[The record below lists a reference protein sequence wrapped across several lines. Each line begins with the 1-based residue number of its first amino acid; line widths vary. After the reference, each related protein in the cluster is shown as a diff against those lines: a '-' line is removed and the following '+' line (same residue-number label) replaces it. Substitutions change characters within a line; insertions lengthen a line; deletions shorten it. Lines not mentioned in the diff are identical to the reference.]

1 MANLADVIQQL
12 GPNIVYNE
20 KTSRF
25 HDMAQNYRMVSAKNV
40 TTAGAPTRGREGQS
54 GYVSQETF
62 DAFRSDVYRYI
73 SQVATF
79 SREALIEVQKS
90 MTGERRDTQNLVDQ
104 ERAEQEARREKR
116 RERVEKIASTLN
128 SASRRATGMDLLGAF
143 GSAAGLA
150 ALAVL
155 GNMTPQQIENLQ
167 GTITGVIDGVR
178 NFFNTLEQYG
188 TIIATVGAGLLSLA
202 AAGLAL
208 RNRPTAPPRPA
219 PNTRP
224 PSTPGGQGP
233 SNRPSTAPSG
243 GGGGTRPAPAPS
255 SVPQTGNTPQTP
267 GQPTRPQTP
276 PTTQTPP
283 QAQPAGTPERARNA
297 LPRRM
302 IRAGALSAIF
312 NVIPSGIDAYRLIRE
327 RNEGQLSEEEFKE
340 QMINLVGGALGGM
353 AGAAAGGAIGT
364 LLGPVGT
371 IVGGI
376 AGGILGEAY
385 GPEIARALFR
395 AYLDETESPDDY
407 FQQMAQGAQIG
418 ANMATELSRRLASLR
433 QESRERVISTEEN
446 VNQTERAV
454 AEGRITERQAQ
465 ELRNRIVE
473 PLSSDK
479 IEELVQQL
487 QSGGDTVGLTGRG
500 RNLGVTILP
509 PIVQPIQRQTPSGRE
524 PPSSDPIP
532 PGDIQTTNPDPM
544 FHEAAAAAAFNSTRQ
559 GRGGMLDRARHR
571 NAYR

>member
-1 MANLADVIQQL
+1 
-12 GPNIVYNE
+12 
-20 KTSRF
+20 
-25 HDMAQNYRMVSAKNV
+25 
-40 TTAGAPTRGREGQS
+40 
-54 GYVSQETF
+54 
-62 DAFRSDVYRYI
+62 
-73 SQVATF
+73 
-79 SREALIEVQKS
+79 
-90 MTGERRDTQNLVDQ
+90 
-104 ERAEQEARREKR
+104 
-116 RERVEKIASTLN
+116 
-128 SASRRATGMDLLGAF
+128 
-143 GSAAGLA
+143 
-150 ALAVL
+150 
-155 GNMTPQQIENLQ
+155 
-167 GTITGVIDGVR
+167 
-178 NFFNTLEQYG
+178 
-188 TIIATVGAGLLSLA
+188 
-202 AAGLAL
+202 
-208 RNRPTAPPRPA
+208 
-219 PNTRP
+219 
-224 PSTPGGQGP
+224 
-233 SNRPSTAPSG
+233 
-243 GGGGTRPAPAPS
+243 
-255 SVPQTGNTPQTP
+255 
-267 GQPTRPQTP
+267 
-276 PTTQTPP
+276 
-283 QAQPAGTPERARNA
+283 
-297 LPRRM
+297 
-302 IRAGALSAIF
+302 
-312 NVIPSGIDAYRLIRE
+312 
-327 RNEGQLSEEEFKE
+327 
-340 QMINLVGGALGGM
+340 MINLVGGALGGM

-407 FQQMAQGAQIG
+407 FQQMAQGEQIG